1 MIRMTYDE
9 IVKKIKEEKN
19 LTDREIQDKVNEKL
33 RKLSNLIS
41 KEGAAHILANELGIK
56 LIDFSKKIFKIK
68 DLIVGVRGID
78 VTGKII
84 QKFDTRG
91 YKTEKREGRVAT
103 LRLGDE
109 TGSIRVVIWEDKL
122 INKIEAIEE
131 GSVIKINNI
140 TVRDNNGLK
149 EIHLTGYS
157 DIGLSDEKI
166 ENVALTLNFNSKKIK
181 DLTENDFA
189 SILGT
194 IVQLFEPRFYE
205 ACPECNKKLNIEGD
219 KFVCSEHGTV
229 KEKLVPIVNIF
240 LDDGTENIRVV
251 AFRDIASKIL
261 NLKEEELLKIRGDPL
276 KFEDIKKEIL
286 GRQIKI
292 NGKANRNEMFDR
304 LEFTANSVEEVNAVE
319 IANQLLR

>member
-1 MIRMTYDE
+1 MTYDE